1 MTNTL
6 FVCVCVFY
14 LLPATLMQSHIEM
27 NQTCVRVAT
36 RRCDHFTPSHRIWT
50 LVSFQGLLSTRRTNL
65 CCRRVYRKSDQLIS
79 GRWVG
84 FLREWILRWL
94 KGLNRWMDRLL
105 EEWWDQ
111 RIIAL
116 FVFKPVNYII
126 FFHQIKIKMFAF
138 VTPPR
143 NELPSISRDLHDS
156 SREMEHGGVCG
167 VKWKQ
172 RVANIG
178 DNNMYICKQISLL

>member
-1 MTNTL
+1 MRFKTKRRLVKKMKKRHNFNQPVFDTVL
-6 FVCVCVFY
+6 YQIRCLCVCVFY
-14 LLPATLMQSHIEM
+14 LLSATLMQSHIEM

-50 LVSFQGLLSTRRTNL
+50 LVSFQGFLSTRRTNL

-84 FLREWILRWL
+84 FLREWILRRL

-126 FFHQIKIKMFAF
+126 F
-138 VTPPR
+138 
-143 NELPSISRDLHDS
+143 D
-156 SREMEHGGVCG
+156 
-167 VKWKQ
+167 
-172 RVANIG
+172 
-178 DNNMYICKQISLL
+178 